1 VVKPKPSSTRTSAT
15 SSVAGSGGVVERER
29 RSPRRPEL
37 IASLLWS
44 LASCEAKSRSGD
56 AGVLLTPDVACAAP

>member
-37 IASLLWS
+37 IASEPVAESCLL
-44 LASCEAKSRSGD
+44 RGPR
-56 AGVLLTPDVACAAP
+56 VVAAMRACF